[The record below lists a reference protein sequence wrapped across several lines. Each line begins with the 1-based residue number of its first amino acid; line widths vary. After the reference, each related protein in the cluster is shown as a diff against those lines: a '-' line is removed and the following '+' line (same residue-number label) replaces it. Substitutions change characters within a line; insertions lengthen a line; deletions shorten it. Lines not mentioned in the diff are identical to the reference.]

1 MSPAESYLGSAL
13 WQRVMPGQQQTSVLL
28 LDGHSLASLAFTRSL
43 GRAGIVVTVAAAS
56 TDAPARVSRFC
67 VQFLVYP
74 SPMAKP
80 EAFRQWLF
88 ETVAHRRFDI
98 LIGTTDQT
106 LPLLDEWR
114 EPLASHVEVPLPASE
129 AFRIAY
135 DKAETLKRG
144 QELGLAIPPTWFIQ
158 SGEEFERVANNLRPP
173 FVIKA
178 RSSIGW
184 WQGQRIRLGVEYAFD
199 RDTLRQKY
207 AALQRYSP
215 WPMVQAYVAG
225 IGVGCF
231 FLIREG
237 KVLARFQHQRIRDVD
252 PTGSGSS
259 LRVSVAPDPLIME
272 GSERLIR
279 AIGWEGLLMVEYR
292 VGADRTPYLMEVNPR
307 PWGSMQLA
315 LESGVDFPLLWYR
328 AIAGRPVEEVSSYRQ
343 GIFCRYLA
351 GDLRHLESV
360 LHGPPHD
367 WRLDFPKRFPT
378 LVEFVKFWGSNL
390 RYDDFAVGDWRPGL
404 AELRNYFV
412 ELGGRIR
419 GRLWRAF
426 TGRGETMRA

>member
-1 MSPAESYLGSAL
+1 
-13 WQRVMPGQQQTSVLL
+13 V
-28 LDGHSLASLAFTRSL
+28 
-43 GRAGIVVTVAAAS
+43 GR
-56 TDAPARVSRFC
+56 
-67 VQFLVYP
+67 
-74 SPMAKP
+74 
-80 EAFRQWLF
+80 
-88 ETVAHRRFDI
+88 RRFDI

-114 EPLASHVEVPLPASE
+114 EPLAPHVNVPLAAPE
-129 AFRIAY
+129 PFRIAS

-144 QELGLAIPPTWFIQ
+144 QGLGLAIPLTWFIQ
-158 SGEEFERVANNLRPP
+158 SEEELERVAKNFRPP

-178 RSSIGW
+178 RRSIGW

-199 RDTLRQKY
+199 RDALRQKY
-207 AALQRYSP
+207 AALHRCSP

-225 IGVGCF
+225 TGVGCF
-231 FLIREG
+231 FLIRGG

-259 LRVSVAPDPLIME
+259 LRVGVAPNPLIM
-272 GSERLIR
+272 GASERLMR
-279 AIGWEGLLMVEYR
+279 TIGWEGLAMVEYR
-292 VGADRTPYLMEVNPR
+292 MGADRTPYLMEVNPR

-328 AIAGRPVEEVSSYRQ
+328 MIAGQPVEEVSSYRQ
-343 GIFCRYLA
+343 GISCRYLG

-360 LHGPPHD
+360 LHGPPRD
-367 WRLDFPKRFPT
+367 WRLDFPKRLPT

-390 RYDDFAVGDWRPGL
+390 RYDDFAVGDWRPGF

-412 ELGGRIR
+412 ELGGRIQVW
-419 GRLWRAF
+419 LWRVL
-426 TGRGETMRA
+426 TGRRETMRA